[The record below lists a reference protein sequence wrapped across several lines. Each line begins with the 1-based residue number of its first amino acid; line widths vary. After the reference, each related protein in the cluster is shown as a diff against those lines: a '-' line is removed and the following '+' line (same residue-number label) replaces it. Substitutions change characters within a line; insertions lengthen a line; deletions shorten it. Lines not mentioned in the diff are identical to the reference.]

1 MGNNASIGRLAGE
14 AARAVRNHA
23 FEKTNHGIFLPKAK
37 VHIGGVLR
45 HTHIDAAGNEDVA
58 VDPNLIVNEGLN
70 YILNAALGGQSQV
83 GAFFLAPFS
92 GNVTPAAG
100 WTGANFASNA
110 TEFTAYTNSTRLPWT
125 TVPATAQSI
134 GNSAALAAATATFSA
149 GGPYNLYGVGLLQA
163 SAKSATTGVL
173 VAAVRF
179 ASPRLNMAAGDK
191 LAFEYVLAA
200 SDDGV

>member
-1 MGNNASIGRLAGE
+1 MGIMSSLGRFAGE
-14 AARAVRNHA
+14 AARSLRNGH
-23 FEKTNHGIFLPKAK
+23 FERTPNGLYFPKAK
-37 VHIGGVLR
+37 VAVGGVLR
-45 HTHIDAAGNEDVA
+45 HSHISAQGDVLDVA
-58 VDPNLIVNEGLN
+58 VDPNLLTDEGLN

-83 GAFFLAPFS
+83 GAFYLAPFS

-100 WTGANFASNA
+100 WTGANFAANA

-125 TVPATAQSI
+125 TVASTAKAI
-134 GNSAALAAATATFSA
+134 GNSAAIAAATATFSA
-149 GGPYNLYGVGLLQA
+149 GGPYNLYGIGLTQA

-179 ASPRLNMAAGDK
+179 GTPRLNMAAGDK

-200 SDDGV
+200 ADA